1 MKFIYT
7 KKDMTFKA
15 TLDKTSKLLTIGIT
29 LLSIGIIIGSRL
41 ADKDEKSEGS
51 LILIALLLLPY
62 GITYA
67 FSPLS
72 YELNEKSLIINRPIK
87 NVTLNYSQIKSIS
100 KLENGKLSWSIRTFG
115 VGGLFGY
122 FGKFWN
128 KEFGSMTW
136 YTTRRDKV
144 IMIITNEN
152 KRIII
157 TPDDSEKFINEFSK
171 IEYS

>member
-87 NVTLNYSQIKSIS
+87 KCDI
-100 KLENGKLSWSIRTFG
+100 E
-115 VGGLFGY
+115 LFT
-122 FGKFWN
+122 N
-128 KEFGSMTW
+128 KKHIE
-136 YTTRRDKV
+136 TRKWK
-144 IMIITNEN
+144 IILVN
-152 KRIII
+152 
-157 TPDDSEKFINEFSK
+157 
-171 IEYS
+171 